1 MTDLLRIPNWSS
13 GPKPGGATM
22 AASRATVG
30 GPISMVASFVAVVSH
45 RSAMSIPHKSARSH
59 PFCGWYWIRSSKEV
73 NRCLE
78 EQSFTERWTAH
89 VKS

>member
-1 MTDLLRIPNWSS
+1 
-13 GPKPGGATM
+13 M

-59 PFCGWYWIRSSKEV
+59 PFCGWYWIRSSKEGEPLFGGAV
-73 NRCLE
+73 IYGAMDGRC
-78 EQSFTERWTAH
+78 EQL
-89 VKS
+89 V